1 MVTSNHD
8 LLPAAV
14 LWDLD
19 GTLVDTE
26 PLWMAA
32 ERELAETYGKEWTDA
47 DGLQLVGF
55 DLLDS
60 GAYIRRHLS
69 IDLSPGAIVEFLV
82 KHVAATLHSTAVS
95 WRPGVKPLIEALR
108 AEGIPQAIVTMSYQS
123 IAVPIAE
130 QLPIDALITGDMVT
144 NGKPHPEPYLL
155 AASKLGIAAGRCLA
169 IEDSNTGANSANA
182 AGCLV
187 LAVPNMVAVTEA
199 PNRTHL
205 TSLAGVM
212 PADLRRLF

>member
-1 MVTSNHD
+1 MSNRD
-8 LLPAAV
+8 PLPAAV

-32 ERELAETYGKEWTDA
+32 ERELAATYGKEWTAA

-60 GAYIRRHLS
+60 GAYIRRHLA
-69 IDLSPGAIVEFLV
+69 IEMSPEEIVEFLV
-82 KHVAATLHSTAVS
+82 SHVAASLHSTPVS
-95 WRPGVKPLIEALR
+95 WRPGVKHLIDALG
-108 AEGIPQAIVTMSYQS
+108 AAGVPQAIVTMSYQP
-123 IAVPIAE
+123 IAAPIAE
-130 QLPIDALITGDMVT
+130 QLPIDVLITGDMVT

-155 AASKLGIAAGRCLA
+155 AASKLGVDAGRCLA
-169 IEDSNTGANSANA
+169 IEDSSTGANSANA

-187 LAVPNMVAVTEA
+187 LAVPNMVPVPEA
-199 PNRTHL
+199 SNRTHL
-205 TSLAGVM
+205 TSLDGVT